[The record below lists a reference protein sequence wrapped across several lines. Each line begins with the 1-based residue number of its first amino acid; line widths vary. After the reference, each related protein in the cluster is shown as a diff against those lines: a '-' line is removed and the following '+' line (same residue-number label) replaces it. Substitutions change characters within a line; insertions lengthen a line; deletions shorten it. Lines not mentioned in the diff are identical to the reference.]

1 MFVLLNFRGFVRST
15 KIFLTVDYCNMDECM
30 ESSYRLVYY
39 RV

>member
-15 KIFLTVDYCNMDECM
+15 KFLTVDYYNMDECM